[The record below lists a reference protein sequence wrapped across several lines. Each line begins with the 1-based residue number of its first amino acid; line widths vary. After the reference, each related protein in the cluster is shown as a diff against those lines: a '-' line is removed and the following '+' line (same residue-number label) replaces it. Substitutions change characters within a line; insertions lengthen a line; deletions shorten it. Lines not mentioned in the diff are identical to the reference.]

1 MKKALC
7 AEISV
12 VQSFFIGALQKIERL
27 HDMDQALMPVRI
39 GRDLTILQ
47 ITPQDICVLQ
57 QLAEQ
62 VIRSLLVGMVTDGRG
77 DLLDFRCGKTGIFQ
91 IGNCQFGTLFAM
103 DAMTAVFGVQCD
115 VVQPGSGHTQRTVQV
130 SVHGQHRR
138 GICSRYRVD
147 DRLVAKRRQSDRMKV
162 IQDLF

>member
-12 VQSFFIGALQKIERL
+12 VQSFFIGALQQIERL

-77 DLLDFRCGKTGIFQ
+77 DLLDLRCGKTGIFQ

-138 GICSRYRVD
+138 GICSR
-147 DRLVAKRRQSDRMKV
+147 
-162 IQDLF
+162 

>member
-12 VQSFFIGALQKIERL
+12 VQSFFIGALQQIERL

-57 QLAEQ
+57 QLAEP

-77 DLLDFRCGKTGIFQ
+77 DLLGLRCGKTGIFQ

-115 VVQPGSGHTQRTVQV
+115 VVQPGSGRTQRTVQV

-162 IQDLF
+162 IQDPF